1 MQSKTNKSSDGK
13 SLSLYRRG
21 DFLCAY
27 GRDAEIV
34 AEVLDLTI
42 TTERRSARQ
51 PLKMTGFPEAMID
64 SFTRQ
69 ITSAG
74 YRLAVIDTQETA
86 K

>member
-1 MQSKTNKSSDGK
+1 MHSCPRQ
-13 SLSLYRRG
+13 LAMYRRG

-42 TTERRSARQ
+42 TTERRGARQ
-51 PLKMTGFPEAMID
+51 PLKMTGFPEAMVD

-69 ITSAG
+69 IANAG
-74 YRLAVIDTQETA
+74 YRVVVVD
-86 K
+86 